1 MPGRAASS
9 VAADCGSASSQRR
22 TTAASAAVVGSPLA
36 GRLGDDQ
43 RGNQLVAAQGAVR
56 GRAEQSGDAVNGVA
70 DAAQV
75 RGQGVEQAGEVA
87 AGGVGGV
94 AGREMR

>member
-1 MPGRAASS
+1 MVLANRQAEEMFGYEVGELLAAK
-9 VAADCGSASSQRR
+9 V
-22 TTAASAAVVGSPLA
+22 
-36 GRLGDDQ
+36 
-43 RGNQLVAAQGAVR
+43 NQLVPAQGAVR
-56 GRAEQSGDAVNGVA
+56 GGAEQCGDAVNGVA

-87 AGGVGGV
+87 ARGVGGV